1 MSVPRREKIVE
12 TLLLP
17 PVFFEAPRTETG
29 TEATS
34 EVVGSSSRSS
44 R

>member
-1 MSVPRREKIVE
+1 MSVPSREKIVE

-17 PVFFEAPRTETG
+17 PVFFDSSRTETG
-29 TEATS
+29 TEAS
-34 EVVGSSSRSS
+34 SDVSGSSSRSS